1 LVNSR
6 GNQSKKG
13 TYSEP
18 QSLEALKMNQPQS
31 KLADLQNMGDS
42 GDDLLTTGLLEYHS
56 NNLAT

>member
-13 TYSEP
+13 TFFEP
-18 QSLEALKMNQPQS
+18 QNQPQS

-42 GDDLLTTGLLEYHS
+42 ADDLLITGLLEYHS